1 MKKVAFFSEILIE
14 DQDGASRTIY
24 QLINRI
30 DRSAYQYLFI
40 HGRGPELLNGHSC
53 FQVGNLRLPMND
65 DYSIALPQFNLWKL
79 QQTLDTFQPDVI
91 HISTPS
97 ILGFF
102 ALRYAKSRDIPV
114 ISIYHTHFISYISYY
129 LRNIPVLIKPLELWV
144 RKAMV
149 RFYNGCEKVY
159 VPSNNILHQLN
170 DYGIRPE
177 KLKLWQRGI
186 DLTLFNPEKADRNYL
201 QQLTKNKKP
210 NILFVSRLVWEK
222 NLQTLFDI
230 YKRIQAVHLEC
241 NLVVV
246 GEGSAAEETKMNMPN
261 AYFMGKLDHQE
272 LSRVYASAD
281 VFIFPSTS
289 ETYGNVVIEAMA
301 SGLPCVIANGGGSSS
316 LVEHDVSGYKCV
328 PNNALEYVYFI
339 KKILDDKRIQQQFK
353 EAGLRFVQQ
362 LDWTTL
368 TNSYFQDINEL
379 VAQSRKPF
387 VWAGA

>member
-30 DRSAYQYLFI
+30 DRNAYQYLFI
-40 HGRGPELLNGHSC
+40 HGRGPEFLNGHPC

-129 LRNIPVLIKPLELWV
+129 LRNIPVLIKPLEFWM

-149 RFYNGCEKVY
+149 RFYNGCEKIY

-170 DYGIRPE
+170 DYGIRNE

-201 QQLTKNKKP
+201 QRVTKNNKP

-230 YKRIQAVHLEC
+230 YRRLQAVHLEC
-241 NLVVV
+241 NLLIV
-246 GEGSAAEETKMNMPN
+246 GEGSAAEEAKMNMPN
-261 AYFMGKLDHQE
+261 AYFFGKLDHQE

-301 SGLPCVIANGGGSSS
+301 SGLPCIIANGGGSAS

-328 PNNALEYVYFI
+328 PNNALEYVYFV
-339 KKILDDKRIQQQFK
+339 KKILDDQRIQQQFRD
-353 EAGLRFVQQ
+353 AGLRFVQQ

-368 TNSYFQDINEL
+368 TNSYFQDISEL
-379 VAQSRKPF
+379 VTQSRKPL